1 MKFQAPVASFIKPL
15 QQLSAVAGG
24 ASNADDIAHN
34 LLISVKDNNL
44 FLRAT
49 DYRVELSFTTQ
60 VSMQSEGQTTVNAQ
74 KLREACAR
82 LDQSAI
88 AMFSYDEMEEVLTIE
103 SGSTVFKV
111 RTRNPADFPLMDQE
125 DVEKSLVIQAQQLRK
140 LIENSTFCISNEIPG
155 IVVS

>member
-88 AMFSYDEMEEVLTIE
+88 AMFSYDEMEEVLVNNWNNVVTNE
-103 SGSTVFKV
+103 DHVYHLG
-111 RTRNPADFPLMDQE
+111 DFCWGKTDEWIRILKRLNGNIHIIKGNHDLKE
-125 DVEKSLVIQAQQLRK
+125 Y
-140 LIENSTFCISNEIPG
+140 
-155 IVVS
+155 